1 MESYR
6 ILYRIRIGHDYF
18 DGKPCPALQCRLTP
32 RGEALA
38 YRRGLLFRQT
48 APGEWTLLF
57 RQEPDTKNDVLS
69 LDLFVADPKFTLYT
83 AWDGF
88 QPSAAYSLEL
98 PAAEETVEAATAIRT
113 TGNKRAIGSGFCT
126 LHLRLTD
133 ELVKAAGA
141 GRPMQAVLHFK
152 EAAVQ
157 WEYLF
162 IPIGEQTVPPSH
174 LQCAVHRL
182 QGMRGIR
189 AEGMAHPVE
198 VARSDAPSLP
208 LQTAP
213 HGTERR
219 QAEARVAVASGTART
234 RTLPRRATGHP
245 PAGLLLLDFGEPK
258 IYV

>member
-32 RGEALA
+32 KGEALA
-38 YRRGLLFRQT
+38 HRRGLLFHQT

-57 RQEPDTKNDVLS
+57 RQEPDTKNDVLL
-69 LDLFVADPKFTLYT
+69 LDLSVAEPKFTLYT

-98 PAAEETVEAATAIRT
+98 PAAEETVEAATAIRP
-113 TGNKRAIGSGFCT
+113 TGNRRTIGSGFCT

-133 ELVKAAGA
+133 ELVKAAEA
-141 GRPMQAVLHFK
+141 GQPMQAVLHFK

-174 LQCAVHRL
+174 LQLEDAAGKVQFTAFKECEAYGRKAWLTRSKSRVPMRQAYPCKLRL
-182 QGMRGIR
+182 TAQNGGRQKRVLLSQVAPPEPGRYLDAQRGI
-189 AEGMAHPVE
+189 
-198 VARSDAPSLP
+198 L
-208 LQTAP
+208 
-213 HGTERR
+213 R
-219 QAEARVAVASGTART
+219 QVC
-234 RTLPRRATGHP
+234 
-245 PAGLLLLDFGEPK
+245 
-258 IYV
+258 YY